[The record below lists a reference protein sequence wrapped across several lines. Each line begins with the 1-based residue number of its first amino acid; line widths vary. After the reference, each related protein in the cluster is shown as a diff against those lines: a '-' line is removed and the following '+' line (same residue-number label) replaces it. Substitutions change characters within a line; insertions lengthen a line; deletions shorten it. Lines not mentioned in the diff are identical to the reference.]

1 MLTLLFLLWSL
12 IRGLR
17 KPSSRTPTPAP
28 PSPVPESPSPE
39 PLDLH
44 SELSMTLSSQT
55 RMSTESYRSRYSPFS
70 RESSVDVGNESRHSV
85 TSISSFSTSSR
96 RYEIIGQRSIDSR
109 ASVTSL
115 WSSDMSRRDSEAIPE
130 HEVDSTDS
138 RASFAS
144 AGSLVSSDGS
154 RRHSEGLGRRRRS
167 SVRSSQVRRHTRS
180 FDVENGASPGR
191 SPLDGAASPSAGLV
205 LQNLPQ
211 RRESF
216 LYRSDS
222 DFEMSPKSM
231 SRNSSIASER
241 FKETENILERSHGED
256 LIVTP
261 FAQILASLRS
271 VRNNFQCLTNV
282 PTNKS
287 RRSSGAATSATP
299 QPRNLVPG
307 DEAYMK
313 MAMETMEE
321 LDWCLDQLE
330 TIQTHR
336 SVSDMA
342 SLKFKR
348 MLNKELSHFSES
360 SKSGNQI
367 SEYICSTFLDKQQE
381 LDLPSLRV
389 DEGTEAQPKG
399 TQRKERPR
407 GPYSTMSQI
416 SGVNRKPLCH
426 TNSFTGERL
435 PQHGVETPFEED
447 LGKCLAEID
456 RWGIDIFRIGEMSNG
471 RPLTCV
477 AYTTFTSRELLKSMM
492 IPPKTFITF
501 MMTLEDHYV
510 KDNPFHNSL
519 HAADVTQ
526 STHVLLNTPALES
539 VFTPLE
545 VTAALFAACIHDV
558 DHPGLT
564 NQFLINSSSELALMY
579 NDESV
584 LENHHLAVAF
594 KLLQNEGCD
603 IFINMN
609 KKQRQTLRKM
619 VIDMVLSTD
628 MSKHMSLLADLK
640 TMVETKKVAGSGV
653 LLLDNYTDRI
663 QVLENLV
670 HCADLS
676 NPTKPLALYKRWVDL
691 LMEEFFQQGDKEREA
706 KMDIS
711 PMCDRHS
718 ATIEKSQVGF
728 IDYIVHP
735 LWETWADLVHPD
747 AQDILDTLEENR
759 DWYQS
764 AIPPSPPAEDV
775 PDQQRP
781 GIRFQVT
788 LEEGEGEAEAEAPM

>member
-1 MLTLLFLLWSL
+1 MS
-12 IRGLR
+12 
-17 KPSSRTPTPAP
+17 KNPA
-28 PSPVPESPSPE
+28 S
-39 PLDLH
+39 H
-44 SELSMTLSSQT
+44 RQK
-55 RMSTESYRSRYSPFS
+55 F
-70 RESSVDVGNESRHSV
+70 
-85 TSISSFSTSSR
+85 
-96 RYEIIGQRSIDSR
+96 
-109 ASVTSL
+109 A
-115 WSSDMSRRDSEAIPE
+115 RRDS
-130 HEVDSTDS
+130 
-138 RASFAS
+138 
-144 AGSLVSSDGS
+144 GSMVVHLQP
-154 RRHSEGLGRRRRS
+154 RRHSINLLSGTGGAYEGLCAQCAPEDGRQRS
-167 SVRSSQVRRHTRS
+167 CLWDFLQN

-231 SRNSSIASER
+231 SRNSSIVSER
-241 FKETENILERSHGED
+241 LKEAEPIVAERSHGED

-271 VRNNFQCLTNV
+271 VRNNFLSLTNV
-282 PTNKS
+282 PTAKS
-287 RRSSGAATSATP
+287 RRSSGAAGSGTP
-299 QPRNLVPG
+299 QNRNLTPG
-307 DEAYMK
+307 DDAYLK
-313 MAMETMEE
+313 LSIETMEE

-381 LDLPSLRV
+381 LDLPALRIE
-389 DEGTEAQPKG
+389 DSQGSD
-399 TQRKERPR
+399 PR
-407 GPYSTMSQI
+407 SGGASSKKKDRGGPPGRTVPMSHI
-416 SGVNRKPLCH
+416 SGVKRPLTH
-426 TNSFTGERL
+426 TNSFTGEKL
-435 PQHGVETPFEED
+435 PKHGVETASEEE
-447 LGKCLAEID
+447 LGNTLSEID
-456 RWGIDIFRIGEMSNG
+456 SWGIDIFRIAELSNN
-471 RPLTCV
+471 RPLTAV
-477 AYTTFTSRELLKSMM
+477 AYAAFQNRDLLKTFL
-492 IPPKTFITF
+492 IPAKTFINF

-510 KDNPFHNSL
+510 KDNPFHNST

-526 STHVLLNTPALES
+526 STNVLLNSPALED

-545 VTAALFAACIHDV
+545 IMAALFAATIHDV

-603 IFINMN
+603 ILCNLN
-609 KKQRQTLRKM
+609 KKQKQTLRKM

-676 NPTKPLALYKRWVDL
+676 NPTKPLPLYRKWVDL
-691 LMEEFFQQGDKEREA
+691 LMEEFFQQGDKERELNL
-706 KMDIS
+706 DIS
-711 PMCDRHS
+711 PMCDRLS

-747 AQDILDTLEENR
+747 AQEILDMLEENR

-764 AIPPSPPAEDV
+764 MIPPSPPPTDLE
-775 PDQQRP
+775 QQQ
-781 GIRFQVT
+781 GNDGSIRFQVT
-788 LEEGEGEAEAEAPM
+788 LEEGDEESIGGI